1 MQVSKKNKNI
11 PWFLVVIV
19 VFAGILYVA
28 SWWPWGWYMPGMMGM
43 MGFGWGFMFLIPLT
57 FLALIAVGAYFL
69 IEGYGVS
76 RRPSSGDSG
85 RAIEILKERYARG
98 EVTREQYMRTK
109 EELES

>member
-1 MQVSKKNKNI
+1 MSEKDRNI
-11 PWFLVVIV
+11 PWFPIVLV
-19 VFAGILYVA
+19 VFAGILSVA
-28 SWWPWGWYMPGMMGM
+28 SWWSWGWYMPGMMGM
-43 MGFGWGFMFLIPLT
+43 MGFGWGSMFLIPLA

-69 IEGYGVS
+69 IKGYGVS

>member
-1 MQVSKKNKNI
+1 MRVSKKNKNI

-98 EVTREQYMRTK
+98 EVTREQYMRTIT
-109 EELES
+109 